1 MLFKWRLMSFTWRKR
16 GISMHFD
23 AFESARGLLALS
35 LKSPSSGRK
44 PLYAS
49 EWLAATVLPGG
60 ADGVCASWLLG
71 SLST

>member
-1 MLFKWRLMSFTWRKR
+1 
-16 GISMHFD
+16 MHFD
-23 AFESARGLLALS
+23 AFEIARGLLALS
-35 LKSPSSGRK
+35 LKSPSSGSK